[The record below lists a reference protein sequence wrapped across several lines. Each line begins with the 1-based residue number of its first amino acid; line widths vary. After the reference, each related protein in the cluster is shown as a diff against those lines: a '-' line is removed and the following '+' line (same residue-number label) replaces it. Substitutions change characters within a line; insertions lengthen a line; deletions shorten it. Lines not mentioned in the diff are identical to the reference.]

1 MADAEKS
8 SGCAAFGCGG
18 CLGALAV
25 ILGIFFLLFWLLVA
39 FLKLK
44 GG

>member
-1 MADAEKS
+1 MADTEKS

-25 ILGIFFLLFWLLVA
+25 ILVIFFLLVGLLAAVTRA
-39 FLKLK
+39 M